1 MPDDSSETR
10 RLLRRVEAGAP
21 EARGDLLLHHRDRL
35 TRMVAVRLHPRLQGR
50 VDPADV
56 VQDVY
61 LEAAAHLDGYLR
73 NPVMPFFL
81 WLRSVA
87 AHKLLSLHR
96 RHLGTEMRDATRE
109 VPLPD
114 VRMPAASSASMAEA
128 LIDRAPRPSEAAMQ
142 AEWKARLRDALDE
155 LAPMDR
161 EVLVLRHFEQL
172 TSAEIGTVLEINERA
187 ASKRYL
193 RALERLRAAL
203 ARLGIDLR
211 DLLP

>member
-1 MPDDSSETR
+1 MAEDSGETR
-10 RLLRRVEAGAP
+10 RLLRRVEAGEV

-35 TRMVAVRLHPRLQGR
+35 TRMVAVRLHARLQGR

-61 LEAAAHLDGYLR
+61 LEAAVHLDAYLS

-96 RHLGTEMRDATRE
+96 RHLGAEMRDATRE

-114 VRMPAASSASMAEA
+114 GRLPAADSASITRA

-142 AEWKARLRDALDE
+142 AEWKDRLRDALDE

-172 TSAEIGTVLEINERA
+172 TSAEIGAVLEINERA

-203 ARLGIDLR
+203 ARLGINLR